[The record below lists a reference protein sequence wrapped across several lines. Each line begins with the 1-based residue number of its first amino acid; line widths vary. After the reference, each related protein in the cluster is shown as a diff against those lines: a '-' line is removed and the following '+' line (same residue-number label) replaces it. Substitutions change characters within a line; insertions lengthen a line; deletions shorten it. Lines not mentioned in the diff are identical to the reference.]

1 MAKAGDK
8 SFTADER
15 AAMKA
20 RAAEMKAERE
30 HADGEKMALDAI
42 RKMGADDRK
51 IGEKIHQLV
60 KEEAPAL
67 KAKTWYGMP
76 AYALDGQVVCFF
88 QAAGKFK
95 ARYATFGFSDK
106 AKLDD
111 GGMWPA
117 AFAVTKLG
125 AAEEKQIRALIRK
138 AIGG

>member
-1 MAKAGDK
+1 MAKASDK
-8 SFTADER
+8 SFSADEK

-20 RAAEMKAERE
+20 RAAELKAERE
-30 HADGEKMALDAI
+30 HADGEKLALDAI
-42 RKMGADDRK
+42 KKMGVEDRK
-51 IGEKIHQLV
+51 IGTWLHQAI

-76 AYALDGQVVCFF
+76 AYAMDGQVVCFF

-111 GGMWPA
+111 GGVWA
-117 AFAVTKLG
+117 TSFAISKLG
-125 AAEEKQIRALIRK
+125 LAEEKQLRALIRK
-138 AIGG
+138 AVR